1 MHGHPVLT
9 EMKWISLQRTSK
21 WLLQTNWKLTIDI
34 CDLVYAFEGRNNDVY
49 NLKNVI
55 LFSTSLSPILLHL
68 HHVWKK
74 KKQTKKQKLFS
85 SFFSGKFLYKLEFR
99 WNFIDV
105 YLAQYVLALNHKKKS
120 QKKKELPNPN
130 RSVFIVHKAHIDKID
145 NNLIVSLHST
155 SLLKIDIWKF
165 VKYLLLQEADIIE
178 LDNYGR
184 SPPCVLPV
192 KMVTQKL

>member
-9 EMKWISLQRTSK
+9 EMKWISLQRTLK

-34 CDLVYAFEGRNNDVY
+34 CDLVYAFEGRSNDVY

-55 LFSTSLSPILLHL
+55 LFSTYPPPILLHL
-68 HHVWKK
+68 HHVRKK
-74 KKQTKKQKLFS
+74 TKQKNQNFFLL
-85 SFFSGKFLYKLEFR
+85 FFSGKFLYKLEFR

-105 YLAQYVLALNHKKKS
+105 YLAQYVLALNHKKKNH
-120 QKKKELPNPN
+120 KKKNLPNPN

-155 SLLKIDIWKF
+155 SLLKIDIWK
-165 VKYLLLQEADIIE
+165 L
-178 LDNYGR
+178 
-184 SPPCVLPV
+184 
-192 KMVTQKL
+192 

>member
-9 EMKWISLQRTSK
+9 EMKWISLQRTLK

-55 LFSTSLSPILLHL
+55 LFSTYPPPILLHL
-68 HHVWKK
+68 HHVRKK
-74 KKQTKKQKLFS
+74 TKQKNQNFFLL
-85 SFFSGKFLYKLEFR
+85 FFSFWEISLQIRISLEFH
-99 WNFIDV
+99 WCLFGSICFGF
-105 YLAQYVLALNHKKKS
+105 KP
-120 QKKKELPNPN
+120 QKKKPQKKPPNPN

-155 SLLKIDIWKF
+155 SLLKMDIWK
-165 VKYLLLQEADIIE
+165 L
-178 LDNYGR
+178 
-184 SPPCVLPV
+184 
-192 KMVTQKL
+192 